1 MINTWNPA
9 EIMDKLNQL
18 EAKVKAEDVEAN
30 PTGEATETLT
40 KIGIDGDIYSFT
52 ASVNADDV
60 PYDNTTSGLTAD
72 DVQEAIDELKTA
84 IPTLTTTIEEVTTG
98 ANGTVTLDISTTH
111 PIISIYKIRNVKDS
125 DAAYVSIRTNSDNT
139 VFVAYLTNPDGTAF
153 ASKTCDI
160 SITYI

>member
-1 MINTWNPA
+1 MMNTWNPA

-52 ASVNADDV
+52 AATSADDV
-60 PYDNTTSGLTAD
+60 SYDNTTSGLTAD
-72 DVQEAIDELKTA
+72 DVQEAIDELKTSM
-84 IPTLTTTIEEVTTG
+84 PTFTTSTVEVTTG
-98 ANGTVTLDISTTH
+98 ATGTVTLDITTAH

-160 SITYI
+160 SITHI